1 MTTTRSKQD
10 LAKGGLKPSLLP
22 DSASAATVDAAGDT
36 LDASL
41 LQSMME
47 SLKNDI
53 FRKIDASA
61 ASLHSE
67 ILSVRQE
74 LKSSVEPLQ
83 RAVEAHKVTIRDLE
97 QAATD
102 HNTRIDKLEA
112 TVDMLTSQVKRLDD
126 KCEDL
131 EGRSRRNNLRVMGIP
146 EGLEGAR
153 TTDFVAQLLR
163 DLLKLDEKPLLDRA
177 HRTLRERPKEGD
189 LTSALCCKGT
199 LLSYP
204 EPDLQQAVKRTL
216 HSYPNVK
223 FGLLF
228 PATLK
233 ITMPNGTSHRFED
246 PTVATDFVNKNCK

>member
-10 LAKGGLKPSLLP
+10 LRKGGLKPSLLP

-83 RAVEAHKVTIRDLE
+83 RAAEAHEATIRDLE
-97 QAATD
+97 KAATD

-153 TTDFVAQLLR
+153 ATDFVAQLLR

-177 HRTLRERPKEGD
+177 HRTLRERPKEG
-189 LTSALCCKGT
+189 T
-199 LLSYP
+199 LP
-204 EPDLQQAVKRTL
+204 QP
-216 HSYPNVK
+216 
-223 FGLLF
+223 
-228 PATLK
+228 
-233 ITMPNGTSHRFED
+233 
-246 PTVATDFVNKNCK
+246 FVVRVHFFHIQR